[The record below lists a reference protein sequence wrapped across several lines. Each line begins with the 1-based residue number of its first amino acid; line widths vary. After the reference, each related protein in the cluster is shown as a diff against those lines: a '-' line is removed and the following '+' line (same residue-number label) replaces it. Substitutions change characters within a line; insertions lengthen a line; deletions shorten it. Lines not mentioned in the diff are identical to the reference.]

1 MGVSY
6 KINVEKEKKEILNR
20 YRTLLRNT
28 KDKLSN
34 SDKQTIRKAFNLA
47 LEAHKDD
54 RRKSGE
60 PFIYHPIEVGI
71 IVAKEIGLGVNA
83 ITCALLHDVVEDTNV
98 TLDEIKDFFGEK
110 ICKIIDGL
118 TKISDVFDKDVSI
131 QAENFRKM
139 LITIS
144 DDIRVILIKLA
155 DRLHNMRTLSSMPN
169 DKQVKIAAETMYLY
183 APLAH
188 RLGLYNIKTELEDL
202 SLKYT
207 KPEGYRNIAT
217 QLSETKDERIKYI
230 NRFVNPIRKKL
241 KEQNFKFV
249 IKGRPKSIYSIHKK
263 INKQGIDFEEVFDKF
278 AVRIVVNSTV
288 AMEKADCWKV
298 YSIITDIYN
307 PNPDR
312 LRDWISTPRANGY
325 ESLHTTLMGP
335 NGRWVE
341 VQIRTERM
349 DEIAEKGLAAHWKY
363 KENNKID
370 SKLDEWI
377 NRIRDLLAQ
386 PEHDALDFVD
396 NFKLNLY
403 SDEIFVFTPKGDL
416 KTLPVNATPLDFAF
430 EIHTE
435 VGASCLGAKVN
446 GKLVPLSY
454 KLKSGDQVDVLTSK
468 KQTPKEDWL
477 NFVVTAK
484 AKSKIKNA
492 LNEKK
497 KFIAEEGKAI
507 LQRKFRHLKIK
518 FNNQMLNELS
528 SFLKIKDS
536 LEMLYQ
542 TGLGEIDNKHLREF
556 ATARTGG
563 IYGYLRSKFYYTPPK
578 VEQTYNQQVNKSETK
593 YLVFGKNEER
603 LEFNLAR
610 CCNPIQGDK
619 VFGFVTVDRG
629 IKVHMVDCPNALR
642 LQSNF
647 DYRIVEA
654 KWVRKGR
661 TDYKAILKIKG
672 IDKLGL
678 INDLTQVVS
687 DALNINIQGINIS
700 GEDGIFEGDLVVV
713 VKNKTHLNTLIQK
726 IMTIEGIQSVNRI
739 YKT

>member
-98 TLDEIKDFFGEK
+98 TLDEINDFFGEK

-118 TKISDVFDKDVSI
+118 TKISDVFDKDVSV

-155 DRLHNMRTLSSMPN
+155 DRLHNMRTLSSMPH
-169 DKQVKIAAETMYLY
+169 DKQVKVASETMYLY

-241 KEQNFKFV
+241 KEQNFKFT

-325 ESLHTTLMGP
+325 ESLHTTVMGP

-403 SDEIFVFTPKGDL
+403 PDEIFVFTPKGDL
-416 KTLPVNATPLDFAF
+416 KTLPINATPLDFAF

-578 VEQTYNQQVNKSETK
+578 VEKTYIQQVNKSEKK

-629 IKVHMVDCPNALR
+629 IKVHRVDCPNALR

>member
-1 MGVSY
+1 MQY
-6 KINVEKEKKEILNR
+6 
-20 YRTLLRNT
+20 
-28 KDKLSN
+28 
-34 SDKQTIRKAFNLA
+34 
-47 LEAHKDD
+47 
-54 RRKSGE
+54 
-60 PFIYHPIEVGI
+60 
-71 IVAKEIGLGVNA
+71 
-83 ITCALLHDVVEDTNV
+83 
-98 TLDEIKDFFGEK
+98 
-110 ICKIIDGL
+110 
-118 TKISDVFDKDVSI
+118 
-131 QAENFRKM
+131 
-139 LITIS
+139 
-144 DDIRVILIKLA
+144 
-155 DRLHNMRTLSSMPN
+155 
-169 DKQVKIAAETMYLY
+169 
-183 APLAH
+183 
-188 RLGLYNIKTELEDL
+188 
-202 SLKYT
+202 
-207 KPEGYRNIAT
+207 
-217 QLSETKDERIKYI
+217 
-230 NRFVNPIRKKL
+230 
-241 KEQNFKFV
+241 
-249 IKGRPKSIYSIHKK
+249 
-263 INKQGIDFEEVFDKF
+263 
-278 AVRIVVNSTV
+278 
-288 AMEKADCWKV
+288 
-298 YSIITDIYN
+298 
-307 PNPDR
+307 
-312 LRDWISTPRANGY
+312 
-325 ESLHTTLMGP
+325 
-335 NGRWVE
+335 
-341 VQIRTERM
+341 
-349 DEIAEKGLAAHWKY
+349 
-363 KENNKID
+363 
-370 SKLDEWI
+370 
-377 NRIRDLLAQ
+377 
-386 PEHDALDFVD
+386 
-396 NFKLNLY
+396 
-403 SDEIFVFTPKGDL
+403 L
-416 KTLPVNATPLDFAF
+416 KTLPINATPLDFAF

-563 IYGYLRSKFYYTPPK
+563 IYGYLRSKFYYTPTK
-578 VEQTYNQQVNKSETK
+578 VEKKYIQQVNKSEKK

-629 IKVHMVDCPNALR
+629 IKVHRVDCPNALR